1 MRNMRKFYITFVS
14 IMAIAIILPSFTAF
28 ASFKPPDEPNSEAL
42 YMVNIGSDFDTPI
55 LEINKDEKR
64 QPASLVKIM
73 TAILLLEHSEEIGKP
88 LEDITVTV
96 ESFLFDDFY
105 DSNGYYIY
113 PSTADFQSGEVVDMK
128 DVIYGLLLNS
138 ACEAA
143 NIIANYVGEGDI
155 SSFVDMMNA
164 KAKEIGAVNTNFM
177 NPHGLH
183 DDNQYSTAYDIYLI
197 TKYAMD
203 LPGFMEIATTA
214 RYELKATNK
223 HSEPRM
229 ALHTNLMLDKQRGGP
244 GVYYEHVKGIKTGT
258 LDAAGRCLVS
268 TGSKDGYNYLIVT
281 MGAPIYDKDGNK
293 LAVNLSYTDHRKFYE
308 WAFNTFRQ
316 TKIVTQN
323 EDIMSFPVEQSAGN
337 DYVNCRPEVDFSTLL
352 PSTLDKSSVQIIKP
366 PADPITAP
374 ITKGDVL
381 GSIELRLNDETLT
394 VINLIAAEDV
404 ERSELAFYLDK
415 AKDIIASPIF
425 KLVVILIAIL
435 LFAYLIM
442 FIKINK
448 KKKASKRIRRNRRF

>member
-1 MRNMRKFYITFVS
+1 MRNMRKLYISFVS
-14 IMAIAIILPSFTAF
+14 IMAIAIILPNLTAF
-28 ASFKPPDEPNSEAL
+28 ASFKPPEKPNSEAI
-42 YMVNIGSDFDTPI
+42 YMVNIGNDSDTPI

-73 TAILLLEHSEEIGKP
+73 TAILLLEHSEEIGKS
-88 LEDITVTV
+88 LEDISVTV
-96 ESFLFDDFY
+96 NSFLFDDFY
-105 DSNGYYIY
+105 DENGYYIY
-113 PSTADFQSGEVVDMK
+113 PSTADFRSGEVVDMK
-128 DVIYGLLLNS
+128 DLIYGMLLNS

-143 NIIANYVGEGDI
+143 NIIAYYVGGD
-155 SSFVDMMNA
+155 SVSNFVDMMNA

-197 TKYAMD
+197 TKYAMN
-203 LPGFMEIATTA
+203 LPGFMEIATTV

-244 GVYYEHVKGIKTGT
+244 GVYYEYIKGIKTGT

-268 TGSKDGYNYLIVT
+268 TASKDGYNYLIVS
-281 MGAPIYDKDGNK
+281 MGAPLYNKDGDK
-293 LAVNLSYTDHRKFYE
+293 LGENLSYTDHRRYYE
-308 WAFNTFRQ
+308 WAFNTFRH
-316 TKIVTQN
+316 TKVVTQN

-337 DYVNCRPEVDFSTLL
+337 DYINARPEVEFSTLL
-352 PSTLDKSSVQIIKP
+352 PSTLDKSAVQIIKP
-366 PADPITAP
+366 PANPIIAP
-374 ITKGDVL
+374 ISKGDVL

-404 ERSELAFYLDK
+404 ERSEFAFYLDK
-415 AKDIIASPIF
+415 AQDIIASPVF
-425 KLVVILIAIL
+425 KLVVILIAVL

-442 FIKINK
+442 FIRINK
-448 KKKASKRIRRNRRF
+448 KKKAAKRIRRRRRF